1 MIYEG
6 TFAPPPGRF
15 ALVAA
20 HFNEFVVQ
28 QLVAGAEDAL
38 ARHGVAAEAVD
49 LVRVPGSFEIP
60 PVAQRLAKSGRYAAI
75 ICLGAVIK
83 GDTDHY
89 DHVAAAAATGVAQAA
104 LTTGVPVIFGILTC
118 DTLEQA
124 INRAGTRQATTLL
137 NLRQLRGIDLGTAAS
152 EGEKRTRKHQ
162 KNCHNDADD
171 YDPLAP
177 LLLAITVAVHIR
189 LLKSLVRVW

>member
-1 MIYEG
+1 MPTVYEG
-6 TFAPPPGRF
+6 NFATPPGRF

-20 HFNEFVVQ
+20 RFNAAVVEP
-28 QLVAGAEDAL
+28 LVAGALDAL
-38 ARHGVAAEAVD
+38 RRHGVPDDAVD

-60 PVAQRLAKSGRYAAI
+60 LAARRLAGGGYAAV

-104 LTTGVPVIFGILTC
+104 LATGVPVVFGVLTC

-124 INRAGTRQATTLL
+124 VNRAGGKAGNKGFEAAVTAVEMVNL
-137 NLRQLRGIDLGTAAS
+137 LRQLPGG
-152 EGEKRTRKHQ
+152 
-162 KNCHNDADD
+162 
-171 YDPLAP
+171 AP
-177 LLLAITVAVHIR
+177 GPSPGR
-189 LLKSLVRVW
+189 